1 MAQRRRQRGD
11 LVSGGWITYA
21 DHARWQLQ
29 AARELA
35 VILGEFADLPLLV
48 WTVVPAGPLL
58 EARLIGPAPAGQ
70 VRGTLA
76 AWRKA
81 LGLEDYREWPGGGGT
96 TRLHAK
102 GLRGEVR
109 VRIFASVFE
118 EAR

>member
-1 MAQRRRQRGD
+1 
-11 LVSGGWITYA
+11 VSGGWITHA
-21 DHARWQLQ
+21 DQARWQMR

-35 VILGEFADLPLLV
+35 VILGDFGDLPLLV

-58 EARLIGPAPAGQ
+58 EARLIGPTPAG
-70 VRGTLA
+70 RARDMLA
-76 AWRKA
+76 TWRKA
-81 LGLEDYREWPGGGGT
+81 LGLADYREWPGGGGT

-118 EAR
+118 GEQ

>member
-1 MAQRRRQRGD
+1 
-11 LVSGGWITYA
+11 VSGGWITPA

-29 AARELA
+29 AAGELA
-35 VILGEFADLPLLV
+35 VILGDFADLPLLV

-58 EARLIGPAPAGQ
+58 EARLVGPAPAGQ

-76 AWRKA
+76 RWREA
-81 LGLEDYREWPGGGGT
+81 LGLEDYREWPGGGT

-118 EAR
+118 EVR

>member
-1 MAQRRRQRGD
+1 M
-11 LVSGGWITYA
+11 SGGWVTHA

-35 VILGEFADLPLLV
+35 AILGDFGDLPLLA

-58 EARLIGPAPAGQ
+58 SARLTGPAPAGQ

-76 AWRKA
+76 AWREA

-96 TRLHAK
+96 TRLHAA
-102 GLRGEVR
+102 GRRGEVR
-109 VRIFASVFE
+109 VRIYASVLE